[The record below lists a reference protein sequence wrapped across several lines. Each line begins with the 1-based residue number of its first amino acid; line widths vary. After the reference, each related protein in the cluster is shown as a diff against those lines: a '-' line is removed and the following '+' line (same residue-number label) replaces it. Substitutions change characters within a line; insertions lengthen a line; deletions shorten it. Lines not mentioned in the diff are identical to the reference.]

1 MTAPGASEAIVLAV
15 LRGERP
21 LEDLR
26 EAGIGLT
33 IEGLMVL
40 VDPND
45 VIVIPSAADV
55 ARGLLAYEGRG
66 DDRRRWAFAM
76 MAGDFLDLDPLTAH
90 PDGGLLLSALWDASF
105 GDPLP
110 DEARAAARRVAA
122 G

>member
-1 MTAPGASEAIVLAV
+1 MSGREAIVLAV

-26 EAGIGLT
+26 QAGVGLT
-33 IEGLMVL
+33 IEGPMVL

-45 VIVIPSAADV
+45 VRVAPTTADV

-76 MAGDFLDLDPLTAH
+76 VAGDFLDLDPLTAD

-110 DEARAAARRVAA
+110 DDARAAARRLAH
-122 G
+122 